1 MVSPARFLL
10 GERQIGTDHPHPA
23 HWLAIPAARGKESM
37 QSNLPLV
44 VLQSNSLYAMIVR
57 IQNVDPSL
65 AIKIQGPWIV
75 QLARFSTDLSPAA
88 YEFAIQREFLHATVT
103 ELADVDMSATV

>member
-10 GERQIGTDHPHPA
+10 GERQIGTDHPHVA
-23 HWLAIPAARGKESM
+23 LWLAIPAARGKESM
-37 QSNLPLV
+37 QSNLPL

-65 AIKIQGPWIV
+65 AIKIQSPWIV